1 MPKKLPLEN
10 HLETAE
16 LEQRYR
22 GARDPVER
30 AHYQIIWLLS
40 QGRST
45 GEVAAVTGY
54 SRSWIRSIVRRYN
67 ERGTAGLGDRRH
79 QNPGGAERA
88 LLGPQLREELDAALQ
103 APPPDGGLWS
113 SRKVADWIAQRTGR
127 PTGVQRGWEYLR
139 RFGYTPQVPRPA
151 HAKADPDQQ
160 EHFRKNS
167 ACGSH
172 R

>member
-1 MPKKLPLEN
+1 MPKKLPLDN
-10 HLETAE
+10 HLEPTE

-22 GARDPVER
+22 RARDPVER

-54 SRSWIRSIVRRYN
+54 SRAWIRSIVRRYN
-67 ERGTAGLGDRRH
+67 DSGAAGLGDRRH
-79 QNPGGAERA
+79 QNPGGGARA
-88 LLGPQLREELDAALQ
+88 LLGPQLREELAEALQ

-113 SRKVADWIAQRTGR
+113 SRKVADWITQRTGR
-127 PTGVQRGWEYLR
+127 RAGVQRGWEYLR
-139 RFGYTPQVPRPA
+139 RLGYTPQVPRPA
-151 HAKADPDQQ
+151 HATADPDQQ
-160 EHFRKNS
+160 EHFRKNW
-167 ACGSH
+167 ACGWH